1 MRLLVEGN
9 ADILAR
15 DKLWMTSLHMAAN
28 NNQLGCAGVCGVGW
42 ACGGGCVGG
51 CVYLVLTSMRT
62 ICCPLQHL
70 PYMAVC
76 GGRSMKPYCG
86 HV

>member
-28 NNQLGCAGVCGVGW
+28 NNQLGCAGVCVVW
-42 ACGGGCVGG
+42 V
-51 CVYLVLTSMRT
+51 
-62 ICCPLQHL
+62 
-70 PYMAVC
+70 
-76 GGRSMKPYCG
+76 G
-86 HV
+86 HVGAGVWVVVSTWCLPL